1 MNKELLALAFLLIYP
16 RRQLID
22 RLDDIRTCLLSS
34 AHFTKPVKE
43 NLKRF
48 FCGLHDAPLRQL
60 QSMYVLS
67 FDAPAGAA
75 LNLSRYRSEE
85 GVESGAPLSRLA
97 ELYTSHGQTFD
108 REDVPDFL
116 PAVLEF
122 LSAVPENE
130 AQSWLQ
136 SAAPLL
142 ESVRSGLKQQDSP
155 WLAVAD
161 ALLNFGAFR
170 TGSIPGLSPSKG

>member
-1 MNKELLALAFLLIYP
+1 
-16 RRQLID
+16 
-22 RLDDIRTCLLSS
+22 
-34 AHFTKPVKE
+34 
-43 NLKRF
+43 
-48 FCGLHDAPLRQL
+48 
-60 QSMYVLS
+60 
-67 FDAPAGAA
+67 
-75 LNLSRYRSEE
+75 
-85 GVESGAPLSRLA
+85 
-97 ELYTSHGQTFD
+97 
-108 REDVPDFL
+108 VPDFL

-170 TGSIPGLSPSKG
+170 TGSIPDLSPSKRKTPKKTRRCPGRTRTAVVRNP